1 MVRVGVG
8 KQRIVKRVAES
19 FDKPISPPQLECS
32 QSGLRSY
39 HFRPVTQLSCSI
51 ILDACRCSH
60 VFFAFF
66 VASIT
71 PVSIPRCSSA
81 STTAT
86 IPLPSAS
93 AAPANTAKLSSTLLQ
108 PTSGLSFA
116 GDTNRPP
123 NQRRHSERAAS
134 SMDTKAARRRRSSSL
149 MYTEPPESLEHIS
162 DQAALPNL
170 NSEWVNAKGL

>member
-1 MVRVGVG
+1 VCDDEVGENEAT
-8 KQRIVKRVAES
+8 IVCQASRA
-19 FDKPISPPQLECS
+19 ISLSRPAPQLVPCRT
-32 QSGLRSY
+32 LRIISFSLRNPTLLLY
-39 HFRPVTQLSCSI
+39 CLGRLS
-51 ILDACRCSH
+51 LLPRLLRLLCRLPHPS
-60 VFFAFF
+60 VSFA
-66 VASIT
+66 
-71 PVSIPRCSSA
+71 RCSSA
-81 STTAT
+81 PSTAT
-86 IPLPSAS
+86 IPLPS
-93 AAPANTAKLSSTLLQ
+93 APANTAKLSSTLLQ

-170 NSEWVNAKGL
+170 NSEWVNAKG